1 MTDRPES
8 FYITTAIDYVNG
20 TPHLGHAYE
29 KIATDVIARYKRRM
43 GFDVHFL
50 TGLDEHGMKVA
61 RTAERAGME
70 PQAFVDELA
79 REFVAAY
86 DNLDISYDDFIRT
99 TEDRHARGVVAL
111 LERIRE
117 RNPDDLYEG
126 KYEGWYC
133 VGCEAYKTDKDLVD
147 GKCPDHRSLEAQWV
161 EERNLFFRLSAYQD
175 FLRQQI
181 ADDPSVIE
189 PATRRNEILSVI
201 EDGLTDISI
210 SRPNLP
216 WGIPI
221 PFHEGSTVYVWF
233 DALSNYITALGF
245 GEEGDERARFDRY
258 WPADVH
264 IVGKDITR
272 FHCIIWPAM
281 LQAAGLP
288 LPKKVH
294 AHGWVTHG
302 GAKLAKTAMLGDVSS
317 PLEAVARVGSDPL
330 RFYLMAEV
338 TYGKD
343 GEFTWERFE
352 ASYNARLANE
362 YGNLVSRTLNMT
374 KKYWGQIP
382 ATDALLDEVRETVE
396 RAVTGYR
403 GAMDGLELD
412 KGLARARAIVQSMNG
427 LIEERRPFELARDPD
442 RAEELA
448 VLLASVCEAIRVATH
463 LMWPVMPRKCAE
475 VLRRLGCED
484 ELERPLTEVCAWGL
498 LRAGT
503 PVEKGEPLFP
513 RLTST

>member
-1 MTDRPES
+1 MTEPSRP

-20 TPHLGHAYE
+20 KPHLGHAYE
-29 KIATDVIARYKRRM
+29 KIGADVIARYKRRM

-61 RTAERAGME
+61 RTAEEAGKA
-70 PQAFVDELA
+70 PQVFVDELA
-79 REFVAAY
+79 EHFVTAY
-86 DNLDISYDDFIRT
+86 DRLDISYDDFIRT
-99 TEDRHARGVVAL
+99 SEERHARGVIAL
-111 LERIRE
+111 LERIRA

-133 VGCEAYKTDKDLVD
+133 VGCEAYKTDKDLEE
-147 GKCPDHRSLEAQWV
+147 GKCPEHPSMEPAWV

-175 FLRQQI
+175 YLRQQI

-201 EDGLTDISI
+201 EGGLEDISI

-221 PFHEGSTVYVWF
+221 PFHPGSTVYVWF

-245 GEEGDERARFDRY
+245 GQDDDVRYERY

-264 IVGKDITR
+264 VIGKDITR

-281 LQAAGLP
+281 LEAAGLP
-288 LPKKVH
+288 PARMVH
-294 AHGWVTHG
+294 AHGWVTMKG
-302 GAKLAKTAMLGDVSS
+302 QKQSKTLGNVVQPLDAVEKVGA
-317 PLEAVARVGSDPL
+317 DPL

-338 TYGKD
+338 SYGKD
-343 GEFTWERFE
+343 GDFSWERFE
-352 ASYNARLANE
+352 TAYNARLANE

-374 KKYWGQIP
+374 AKYWGEIP
-382 ATDALLDEVRETVE
+382 ATDGLLDEVRATVE
-396 RAVTGYR
+396 TAVAEYHA
-403 GAMDGLELD
+403 AMDGLHLD
-412 KGLARARAIVQSMNG
+412 QAQARARDIVQAMNA
-427 LIEERRPFELARDPD
+427 LIQEREPFKMAKDPD
-442 RAEELA
+442 QGPALA
-448 VLLASVCEAIRVATH
+448 ALLASVCEAIRVATH
-463 LMWPVMPRKCAE
+463 LMWPVMPGKCGE

-484 ELERPLTEVCAWGL
+484 ELERPLPEVCAFGL
-498 LRAGT
+498 LRPGT
-503 PVEKGEPLFP
+503 AVEKGKPLFP
-513 RLTST
+513 RLTAT